1 MALTDSGLQK
11 RLDEVYAGPKGPH
24 IGAFF
29 DFDGTIIHGFSAVD
43 FYIDRIR
50 RGKVGPVEGVQTL
63 AMALRGITTED
74 DFDKFVGVGL
84 KTLKGVP
91 EAEVLASGDKVFRGS
106 VAPRVFPE
114 AWQLIEA
121 HQRMGHTVAIASSA
135 THVQIQPAAE
145 VLGIKHVLSTPLEVD
160 DAGMLTGTTGGKTLW
175 RAGKARA
182 VREFVA
188 EQGIDLDESYGYA
201 NGDED
206 IPFLELVGHPCAL
219 TSEPK
224 LRAHALQHGWPV
236 LDFRSRGVPGLSDIV
251 RSGAAIGGLTTGMVT
266 GAAFGLLNRSRKQA
280 VDTMSTLSAE
290 FALGLAG
297 IQVEA
302 QGEEHLWS
310 HRPAVFIFNHQSQ
323 LDVAVTSYLLRHG
336 FTGVAKKE
344 LKTDPIVG
352 IPFRFAGVAFVDRKG
367 GKDPRKALAP
377 AVKKLHEGTSIV
389 IAPEG
394 TRSLTPTLGPFK
406 TGAFH
411 LAREAGVPVVP
422 IIIRNAG
429 ELMWRDSYTLKP
441 GTIQVVIKEPIDVS
455 AWEPDEVRERVAEVR
470 EMFAN
475 TLARWPQG
483 EATLDGVGTVAHSPA
498 EVDVANLQGELVEP
512 EPLVADP
519 GASGS
524 AGAGAGAAAGGAAA
538 AGTSAPAKAAPRRRT
553 SAPRTARVP
562 AAQKTAASKAPAAAA
577 KKSTAKKPAKR
588 TTAKTTARKAPATST
603 AKKSTTKKASA
614 TPTPATSAPAKS
626 TAAKGTQKA
635 PAKTTSKSTAQ
646 KSTARKSTTKKAS
659 ATSTPARTTTTKSTA
674 KKTATKKRSAK
685 KPDSGLSIAP
695 RTATSGANRSRT
707 RGSIVDIVS
716 PDA

>member
-1 MALTDSGLQK
+1 MALTDAGLQQ

-50 RGKVGPVEGVQTL
+50 RGKVGPIEGVQTL

-160 DAGMLTGTTGGKTLW
+160 ESGILTGSTGGKTLW

-182 VREFVA
+182 VREFVE
-188 EQGIDLDESYGYA
+188 EQGIDLDQSYGYA

-206 IPFLELVGHPCAL
+206 IPFLELMGHPAAL

-224 LRAHALQHGWPV
+224 LRAHAIEHGWPV
-236 LDFRSRGVPGLSDIV
+236 LDFRSRGVPGISDIV
-251 RSGAAIGGLTTGMVT
+251 RSGAAIGGMTTGMVT

-280 VDTMSTLSAE
+280 VDTMSGLSADL
-290 FALGLAG
+290 ALGLAG
-297 IQVEA
+297 IQIEA
-302 QGEEHLWS
+302 QGEANLWS

-323 LDVAVTSYLLRHG
+323 LDVAITGYLLRHG

-344 LKTDPIVG
+344 LKSDPIVG
-352 IPFRFAGVAFVDRKG
+352 IPFRFAGVAFVDRRG

-394 TRSLTPTLGPFK
+394 TRSLTPTLSAFK

-441 GTIQVVIKEPIDVS
+441 GTIQVVVKEPIDVS
-455 AWEPDEVRERVAEVR
+455 AWEPDEVRERVAEVQA
-470 EMFAN
+470 MYAD

-483 EATLDGVGTVAHSPA
+483 EATLDGVGTVAHDPA
-498 EVDVANLQGELVEP
+498 EVDVANLRGETLEP
-512 EPLVADP
+512 EPPVT
-519 GASGS
+519 
-524 AGAGAGAAAGGAAA
+524 GGAAKK
-538 AGTSAPAKAAPRRRT
+538 APAKKAAAKKAAATPRKST
-553 SAPRTARVP
+553 PRTAKVP
-562 AAQKTAASKAPAAAA
+562 AAQQAAEAQAAA
-577 KKSTAKKPAKR
+577 KKSTAKKSTAKAPAKKAGAAKAPAKKAPAKKSATKTPAKSTPAKKAPAKKSATKAPAKKAPAKR
-588 TTAKTTARKAPATST
+588 STAKAPAKSAPAKKSA
-603 AKKSTTKKASA
+603 AKKSTA
-614 TPTPATSAPAKS
+614 
-626 TAAKGTQKA
+626 KA
-635 PAKTTSKSTAQ
+635 PAQKATTSS
-646 KSTARKSTTKKAS
+646 
-659 ATSTPARTTTTKSTA
+659 
-674 KKTATKKRSAK
+674 
-685 KPDSGLSIAP
+685 DSGLSIAP
-695 RTATSGANRSRT
+695 RTAPSNARRSRT